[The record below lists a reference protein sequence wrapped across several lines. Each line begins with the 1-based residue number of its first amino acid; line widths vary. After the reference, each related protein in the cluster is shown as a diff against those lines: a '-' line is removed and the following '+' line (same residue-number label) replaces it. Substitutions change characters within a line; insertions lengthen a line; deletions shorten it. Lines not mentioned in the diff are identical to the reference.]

1 MQWNLDY
8 GGIMDKVKFFAI
20 LLPVLIGLAF
30 LFKILIPIVVAAVA
44 ICIITMV
51 LFGKKNNSTFFRKFQ
66 AKGPT
71 KFVCIECGYYH
82 NENACPKCGSKI
94 KKYYSKT

>member
-1 MQWNLDY
+1 
-8 GGIMDKVKFFAI
+8 MDKVKFFAI

-30 LFKILIPIVVAAVA
+30 LLKILIPLVVAAVA

-51 LFGKKNNSTFFRKFQ
+51 LFGKKNNSAFFRKLQ
-66 AKGPT
+66 AREPT
-71 KFVCIECGYYH
+71 KFVCIECGHYH

>member
-1 MQWNLDY
+1 
-8 GGIMDKVKFFAI
+8 MDKVKFFAI
-20 LLPVLIGLAF
+20 FIPVLIGLAF
-30 LFKILIPIVVAAVA
+30 LFRILIPIAIAAVA

-51 LFGKKNNSTFFRKFQ
+51 LFGKKNEAGGFFRTMR
-66 AKGPT
+66 AREPT
-71 KFVCIECGYYH
+71 KFVCIECGHYH

>member
-1 MQWNLDY
+1 
-8 GGIMDKVKFFAI
+8 MDKVKFFAI
-20 LLPVLIGLAF
+20 VIPVLIGLTF
-30 LFKILIPIVVAAVA
+30 LFRILIPVTIAAVA

-51 LFGKKNNSTFFRKFQ
+51 LFGKKNDNGFLRKFQ
-66 AKGPT
+66 SRELT